1 MFSALLSTYWI
12 EVIPK
17 SLLSFH
23 ETFIKTKKPV
33 RCTKQNTLKQSK
45 SEKAHHETGINS
57 THSNK
62 ITPKTFNTGIDGLK
76 NGTYN

>member
-1 MFSALLSTYWI
+1 M
-12 EVIPK
+12 
-17 SLLSFH
+17 
-23 ETFIKTKKPV
+23 

-45 SEKAHHETGINS
+45 SEKAHHETGINI